1 MQYAAEPSLTSPR
14 LCSTGVNVY
23 ALSFRYVWGDMT
35 DVPQPFH
42 LSVFMDTDT
51 ESTLLWSTNNGSAD
65 SSNITISCPDC
76 SFRVSQ
82 LCRSLSVSVLFV
94 CLFGCQSI
102 CACMSLHLYVS
113 DVGSSPA
120 KEIVIKRDLS
130 FN

>member
-35 DVPQPFH
+35 VVPQPFH

-82 LCRSLSVSVLFV
+82 LCRPLSACFV
-94 CLFGCQSI
+94 CLSVWLSVYLCV
-102 CACMSLHLYVS
+102 YVS
-113 DVGSSPA
+113 PFICFRCWFVSREGDRY
-120 KEIVIKRDLS
+120 KTRS
-130 FN
+130 FV